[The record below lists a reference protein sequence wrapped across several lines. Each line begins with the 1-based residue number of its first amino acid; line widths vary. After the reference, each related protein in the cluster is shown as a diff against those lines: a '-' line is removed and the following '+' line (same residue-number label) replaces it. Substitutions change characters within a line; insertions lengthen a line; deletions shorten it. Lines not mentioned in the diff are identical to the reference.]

1 MLKRLCFLALGSF
14 IFLGTVFNG
23 LSDAPGYGNGL
34 FPEPGMQEQF
44 CKEALN
50 LRKTVL
56 FNKLG
61 FAFPDVLFS
70 QSVQD
75 SLDFEE
81 LRSAEDVMFC
91 ANEEKNKDRILI
103 IANMLKD
110 ILLNLKKDSLLYGF
124 YLPQGF
130 LNAESQSDS
139 DLDHGWYLF
148 SRDKIERSF
157 EPAEEKP
164 SSPQEQRRV
173 FNLESNISNIVNVFA
188 TKAVGSTGL
197 AFVFMRDGN
206 LKGFD
211 NQCIWVLDP
220 K

>member
-34 FPEPGMQEQF
+34 FPEPGVQEQF
-44 CKEALN
+44 YKEALN

-81 LRSAEDVMFC
+81 RRFAEDVMFC

-110 ILLNLKKDSLLYGF
+110 ILLNLKKDSSLYGF

-130 LNAESQSDS
+130 LNEEDKEFPG
-139 DLDHGWYLF
+139 LDHGWYLF
-148 SRDKIERSF
+148 SEHSIESL
-157 EPAEEKP
+157 EEKP
-164 SSPQEQRRV
+164 GSPQEKMSV
-173 FNLESNISNIVNVFA
+173 VNLESNISNIVNVFA
-188 TKAVGSTGL
+188 KKTAGTAAL

-211 NQCIWVLDP
+211 NQCIWVVDR